1 MLDFDPTTMTRHF
14 KQLFAALLF
23 FSFAFTAGH
32 ALADAEPTLNQVYA
46 AAQAGKLDEAQVMMQ
61 QVLISHPNSAKAHYV
76 RAELFARQGKF
87 SQARD
92 SLAEAEKLAPG
103 LPFAKP
109 EAVRALRNELAGTRT
124 AVPAA
129 AAYAATAA
137 TPAAATSTWLLP
149 LLLAI
154 GVIVIGYLVFRR
166 RAPVPRTYPLDGP
179 TLQPAYPGGYAQ
191 PAPTYGQPASMGLG
205 SQIMGGVA
213 TGLAVGAGVVA
224 AEAIGRRLFSE
235 GETHSNAMDVS
246 NAPAYEPVYDA
257 NADMGGQNFGISDA
271 GSWDD
276 GAAVSDGGGWDS

>member
-1 MLDFDPTTMTRHF
+1 MIRPI

-61 QVLISHPNSAKAHYV
+61 QVLVSHPNSAKAHYV
-76 RAELFARQGKF
+76 RAELYARQGMLK
-87 SQARD
+87 QARD
-92 SLAEAEKLAPG
+92 SLAQAQRLAPG

-109 EAVRALRNELAGTRT
+109 EAVRALRNELAGTSSAALPAGT
-124 AVPAA
+124 AYAA
-129 AAYAATAA
+129 AAASPATA
-137 TPAAATSTWLLP
+137 TVSWLLP

-166 RAPVPRTYPLDGP
+166 RAPAPQTYPLDGP
-179 TLQPAYPGGYAQ
+179 TLQPAYGGGYAQ
-191 PAPTYGQPASMGLG
+191 PAATYGQPASMGLG

-224 AEAIGRRLFSE
+224 AEAIGRRLFSD
-235 GETHSNAMDVS
+235 GETHSNTVDVA
-246 NAPAYEPVYDA
+246 NAQAYEPVYDA
-257 NADMGGQNFGISDA
+257 NADMGGQNFGIPDA